1 MYRFWISQDTMTSLF
16 CPFQFLHPCPL
27 PVYHIISRHYSTNK
41 FWTFW
46 SEVKWRESR
55 SFVSDSLQP
64 HGLYSPWILEWLA
77 LFLVIPFLSFS
88 GTSICRYNPSIS
100 HENFQHWPASC
111 YRLQSP
117 RPKQGRDCG
126 NPECNKCWE
135 LLSLFNMLLLD
146 HDSYLLTFG
155 GLHSKACG
163 ILVPCP
169 LHWKSRVLTTGSREA
184 LWSWFFFF

>member
-1 MYRFWISQDTMTSLF
+1 MYRFWLSQHTMTSLF

-27 PVYHIISRHYSTNK
+27 PVYHIISRHYSKNK
-41 FWTFW
+41 LWTFW

-55 SFVSDSLQP
+55 SPCPTLCNPMDYTVL
-64 HGLYSPWILEWLA
+64 GILEWIA

-88 GTSICRYNPSIS
+88 GTSICRYNPRIS
-100 HENFQHWPASC
+100 HEENFQHWPASC

-117 RPKQGRDCG
+117 CPKQGGDCG

-146 HDSYLLTFG
+146 HDSFLKT
-155 GLHSKACG
+155 
-163 ILVPCP
+163 
-169 LHWKSRVLTTGSREA
+169 
-184 LWSWFFFF
+184 